1 MRYKIYIAGQDGMV
15 GSAVYKLLKKEHQII
30 ECSRKSLDLTS
41 QSEVSKW
48 FKRHKPQVVI
58 NAAGKVGGILDNSK
72 YKNEYLYTN
81 NIIGLN
87 LIHSSLKNNVK
98 KFINLGSACIYPR
111 NVKNPI
117 KEEYLLSSE
126 LEKTNEAYALAKIA
140 VLKYCEYIMKRYNKE
155 YFSLQPTN
163 LYGENDNFNLNTS
176 HVIPALVKKFYNAK
190 LNKKKKVEIWGSGKV
205 TREFLNV
212 LDLAEAI
219 KICVNKKIKDSII
232 NVGSGEEISIKNLAN
247 LIKKISGFSGSLY
260 FNKNYPDGVKKRKLD
275 SSKINKLGW
284 KPKVFLN
291 DGLKKYYNYYT
302 RIKA

>member
-1 MRYKIYIAGQDGMV
+1 MV

-48 FKRHKPQVVI
+48 FKKHKPQIVI

-87 LIHSSLKNNVK
+87 LIHSSFKNNVK

-111 NVKNPI
+111 KVKNPI

-190 LNKKKKVEIWGSGKV
+190 LNKKKIVEIWGSGKV

-284 KPKVFLN
+284 KPKVLLN

-302 RIKA
+302 RIIA

>member
-126 LEKTNEAYALAKIA
+126 LEKTNEAYALAKIV

-190 LNKKKKVEIWGSGKV
+190 CNKKKKVEIWGSGKV

-284 KPKVFLN
+284 KPKVLLN

>member
-48 FKRHKPQVVI
+48 FKRHKPQIVI

-219 KICVNKKIKDSII
+219 KICVNRKIKDSII
-232 NVGSGEEISIKNLAN
+232 NIGSGEEISIKNLAN

>member
-1 MRYKIYIAGQDGMV
+1 MRYKIYIAGQNGMV
-15 GSAVYKLLKKEHQII
+15 GSAVYKLLKKDHNVI

-41 QSEVSKW
+41 QLEVDKW
-48 FKRHKPQVVI
+48 LKKHKPEIVI
-58 NAAGKVGGILDNSK
+58 NAAGKVGGILDNNNN
-72 YKNEYLYTN
+72 KNEYLYKN
-81 NIIGLN
+81 SIIGLN
-87 LIHSSLKNNVK
+87 LINSSLKNNVK
-98 KFINLGSACIYPR
+98 KFINLGSACIYPKY
-111 NVKNPI
+111 VKNPI

-126 LEKTNEAYALAKIA
+126 LEKTNEAYAIAKIA

-176 HVIPALVKKFYNAK
+176 HVIPALVKKFYYAK

-219 KICVNKKIKDSII
+219 KICINKKIKENII

-247 LIKKISGFSGSLY
+247 LIKKISGFKGSLY
-260 FNKNYPDGVKKRKLD
+260 FNRNYPDGVKRRKLD

-284 KPKVFLN
+284 RPKIFLN
-291 DGLKKYYNYYT
+291 DGLKLYYNYYT
-302 RIKA
+302 KIKT

>member
-30 ECSRKSLDLTS
+30 ECSRESLDLTS

-48 FKRHKPQVVI
+48 FKRHKPQIVI

-111 NVKNPI
+111 KVKNPI

-219 KICVNKKIKDSII
+219 KICVNKKIKNSII

-247 LIKKISGFSGSLY
+247 LIKKISGFSGGLY

-275 SSKINKLGW
+275 SSKIYKLGW
-284 KPKVFLN
+284 KPKIFLN

>member
-1 MRYKIYIAGQDGMV
+1 MV
-15 GSAVYKLLKKEHQII
+15 GSAVYKLLKKKHQII

-284 KPKVFLN
+284 KPKVLLN

>member
-1 MRYKIYIAGQDGMV
+1 MV

>member
-1 MRYKIYIAGQDGMV
+1 MV
-15 GSAVYKLLKKEHQII
+15 GSAVYKLLKKEHQIV
-30 ECSRKSLDLTS
+30 ECSRKNLDLTS

-87 LIHSSLKNNVK
+87 LIHSSLRNNVK

-284 KPKVFLN
+284 KPKVLLN

-302 RIKA
+302 RIIA

>member
-232 NVGSGEEISIKNLAN
+232 NIGGGEEISIKNLAN

>member
-1 MRYKIYIAGQDGMV
+1 
-15 GSAVYKLLKKEHQII
+15 LLKKEHRII

-41 QSEVSKW
+41 QSEVNKW
-48 FKRHKPQVVI
+48 FKIHKPQIVI

-72 YKNEYLYTN
+72 YKNEYLYIN

-87 LIHSSLKNNVK
+87 LIHASLKNNVK

-117 KEEYLLSSE
+117 KERYLLSSE
-126 LEKTNEAYALAKIA
+126 LEKTNEAYAIAKIA
-140 VLKYCEYIMKRYNKE
+140 VLKYCEYIMKRYKKE

-190 LNKKKKVEIWGSGKV
+190 LKKNKKVEIWGSGKV

-219 KICVNKKIKDSII
+219 KLCVNKKIKDSII

-247 LIKKISGFSGSLY
+247 LIKKISGFNGNLY
-260 FNKNYPDGVKKRKLD
+260 FNKSYPDGVKRRKLD
-275 SSKINKLGW
+275 SNKINKLGW

>member
-284 KPKVFLN
+284 KPKVLLN

>member
-1 MRYKIYIAGQDGMV
+1 MV

-72 YKNEYLYTN
+72 CKNEYLYTN

-87 LIHSSLKNNVK
+87 LIHSSFKNNVK

-111 NVKNPI
+111 KVKNPI

-190 LNKKKKVEIWGSGKV
+190 LNKKKIVEVWGSGKV

-219 KICVNKKIKDSII
+219 KICVNNKIKDSII
-232 NVGSGEEISIKNLAN
+232 NIGSGEEISIKNLAN